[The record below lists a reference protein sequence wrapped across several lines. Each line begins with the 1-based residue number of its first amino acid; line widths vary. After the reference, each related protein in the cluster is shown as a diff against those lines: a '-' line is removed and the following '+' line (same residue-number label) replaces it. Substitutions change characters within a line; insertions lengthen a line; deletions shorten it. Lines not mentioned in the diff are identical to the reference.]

1 MVHQAQGQMVQEVA
15 AGSLPAPPS
24 RYVLREEHRPIG
36 GSVAAE
42 LLDFPTVDLQRL
54 AEPGDVEEAAKLRS
68 ALESW
73 GLFAVRMFICHCHVG
88 SIQTRLS
95 TWQFTMDSIGQPFIN
110 C

>member
-54 AEPGDVEEAAKLRS
+54 AEPGDVAEATKLRS

-73 GLFAVRMFICHCHVG
+73 GLFAVRMFATVTFV
-88 SIQTRLS
+88 QTRLS
-95 TWQFTMDSIGQPFIN
+95 IMWQFAMDSIGQPFIN

>member
-24 RYVLREEHRPIG
+24 RYVLREEDWPTG
-36 GSVAAE
+36 GVAAPV
-42 LLDFPTVDLQRL
+42 LAFPTVDLQRL

-95 TWQFTMDSIGQPFIN
+95 TWQFTMDSIGQPFN
-110 C
+110 

>member
-24 RYVLREEHRPIG
+24 RYVLREEDRPTG
-36 GSVAAE
+36 GVAAPV
-42 LLDFPTVDLQRL
+42 LAFPTVDLQRL

-73 GLFAVRMFICHCHVG
+73 GLFAVRMFATVTFV
-88 SIQTRLS
+88 QTRLS
-95 TWQFTMDSIGQPFIN
+95 TMWQFAMDSIGQPFIN